1 MSDFGILRNSPEQRQ
16 DQAVTAEILAEYVAE
31 VRENLSLLRSLGQL
45 SHPSAARMA
54 MGISMQPAPE
64 QPAEAVVAPP
74 VSASEEDRLTQLRRE
89 IARMPQE
96 RVQVE
101 GYDNEIAT

>member
-16 DQAVTAEILAEYVAE
+16 DRAVTAEILAEYVAE
-31 VRENLSLLRSLGQL
+31 VRENLLLLRSLGQL

-54 MGISMQPAPE
+54 MGISMQPISE
-64 QPAEAVVAPP
+64 QPTEAAVAP
-74 VSASEEDRLTQLRRE
+74 ASTPEEDRLTQLRRE
-89 IARMPQE
+89 IAGMPQE

-101 GYDNEIAT
+101 GHDNEVAA